1 MVAGGILATLGF
13 ILLFCTLVPH
23 IIVIVKIF
31 KHAGVG
37 LGILSI
43 FCGPFAF
50 IWGWIK
56 SKELGL
62 KKVML
67 AYTILLILGV
77 VLYGAGGAAMVTSPE
92 MQKAIQDAKVQQEQ
106 RDAAPAPAPQN

>member
-1 MVAGGILATLGF
+1 MLAGGILATLGF
-13 ILLFCTLVPH
+13 ILLFLTLVPH
-23 IIVIVKIF
+23 IMVIVKIF

-62 KKVML
+62 KKVMMW
-67 AYTILLILGV
+67 YTILLVLGIL
-77 VLYGAGGAAMVTSPE
+77 LYGAGGAAMVTSPE
-92 MQKAIQDAKVQQEQ
+92 ARNLEQQQ
-106 RDAAPAPAPQN
+106 QQQQGLPAPQN